1 MMDRIK
7 LLEEDV
13 INKIAAGEVVENP
26 ASVVK
31 ELLENSIDAGADEIV
46 VEIEDGGTTLIR
58 VKDNGQGIDMSDVRL
73 SFERHATSKIS
84 SEDDLFSIGSLGF
97 RGEALSSIAA
107 VSKVM
112 MITRT
117 EYNLEGTRVEVFGGI
132 VGEVESCG
140 APTGTIV
147 QVEDLFFNTP
157 ARKKYIKSIA
167 TEYSR
172 IADIV
177 GRYVLCY
184 PDVGLKLYN
193 FGKLVINSPKA
204 STMLDSIADVYGK
217 DIAKDMIRV
226 DYSLGSV
233 KVFGYISKP
242 SLTRSDRGYQSI
254 FVNGRFVRNKMITNA
269 VYDAYHTLL
278 MSQRHPLFILR
289 IDIDCASVDVN
300 VHPSKIE
307 VKLQDESSLYNAIYE
322 SVYDTLKKQ
331 DFVRDVHATS
341 FGKKVVD
348 FAEGVAEVFR
358 DPVSVNGVDKIV
370 KDRSQFS
377 KYKVHKDTQAQLLDS
392 SSDLSLSPEEGMDAP
407 FRVIGQ
413 VALTYI
419 VCEDDEGLAL
429 IDQHAADERVKYE
442 KFMGSYIDSSKVQ
455 ILVSPVRLSL
465 NAKEYAVLGENL
477 SVFRDLGFDIEE
489 FDDSS
494 FVLRSVPSFF
504 GTVETKGRVM
514 DIIGELTDTKKSTS
528 LEKRREDIIIRMSC
542 KAAIK
547 AGKELGISEMKKLV
561 SVLFRCKNPYS
572 CPHGRPT
579 VVRFNHYELE
589 KMFKRVV

>member
-46 VEIEDGGTTLIR
+46 VEIEDGGTTLIW

-589 KMFKRVV
+589 KR